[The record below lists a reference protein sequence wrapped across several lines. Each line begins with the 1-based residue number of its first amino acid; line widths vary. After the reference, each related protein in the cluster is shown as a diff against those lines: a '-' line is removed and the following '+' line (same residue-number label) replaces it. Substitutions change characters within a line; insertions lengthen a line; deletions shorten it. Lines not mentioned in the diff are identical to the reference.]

1 MVKTSGPSVPSGIYP
16 FLGSYNHDRRF
27 REEEMS
33 HRLLRIFAGVALLL
47 SVVFIPAPPVVAD
60 GTSSLYIVKYAADGV
75 TILNELTLDY
85 TQMES
90 QLPVQGNGTTTYY
103 HQGPTFDGNNLWDPD
118 ETHNLK
124 TKGAPKGTDLKDLCD
139 LVGGM
144 SASDTVRVTAIDGF
158 SKTFDYANV
167 YNPDQRQGK
176 IVVAWYSDRDGYVP
190 TWEDGML
197 LVFFAQTTNAAGQYV
212 FGNEDMRQTLP
223 ENRWHYFDIY
233 PSSNGF
239 SVKNIDR
246 IAIYS
251 TGSGEE
257 PDRQRAEMSVSAT
270 VVMPEVGISLS
281 RSAVDYGDVEPGQ
294 SSPVVGVG
302 IANIGTRDVF
312 VSLEVQGSD
321 QVAQRFYE
329 RSLYI
334 DGAAYTA
341 KAVIAT
347 IGKAQSKN
355 LDTQLRVPSDWDEF
369 GRQDAVFVFWAEA
382 TD

>member
-1 MVKTSGPSVPSGIYP
+1 
-16 FLGSYNHDRRF
+16 
-27 REEEMS
+27 MS
-33 HRLLRIFAGVALLL
+33 IRIIRIFAGLALLL
-47 SVVFIPAPPVVAD
+47 SVAFIPAPPAVAD

-75 TILNELTLDY
+75 TILNEVTIDY

-90 QLPVQGNGTTTYY
+90 LLPVQGNGTTTYY
-103 HQGPTFDGNNLWDPD
+103 HQGPTFDGNNLWDPG
-118 ETHNLK
+118 ETQNLK

-144 SASDTVRVTAIDGF
+144 STGDTVRVTAVDGF
-158 SKTFDYANV
+158 SKTFDYANI
-167 YNPDQRQGK
+167 YNPDRRQGK
-176 IVVAWYSDRDGYVP
+176 IVITWYSDMDGYVP
-190 TWEDGML
+190 VWEDGML
-197 LVFFAQTTNAAGQYV
+197 LVFLAETTNAAGQYV

-239 SVKNIDR
+239 SVKNINR

-251 TGSGEE
+251 TGSGED
-257 PDRQRAEMSVSAT
+257 PDRQRADLSVSAT

-281 RSAVDYGDVEPGQ
+281 RSAVDYSDIEPGQ
-294 SSPVVGVG
+294 SSPVVDVG

-312 VSLEVQGSD
+312 VTLEVQGSD
-321 QVAQRFYE
+321 QIAQRFYE

-341 KAVIAT
+341 KAIIAT
-347 IGKAQSKN
+347 IGKAQTKI
-355 LDTQLRVPSDWDEF
+355 LGTQLRVPSDWDEF
-369 GRQDAVFVFWAEA
+369 GRQEAVFVFWAEA
-382 TD
+382 AD